1 MAAKLF
7 EIKELRNKKFV
18 FEDRVDAA
26 QWLARI
32 LLPRYDKASDTV
44 VFGIPSGGVPVAVE
58 IVEALNLPF
67 DLIIVRKIPVP
78 GNTEAGFGA
87 VTLDGRVIIN
97 QDLVTYLHL
106 SPDVIERQIASV
118 RAELEERN
126 HIFRQDRPLPDMS
139 GKTAI
144 LVDDGLA
151 SGFTMLA
158 CVETVERLGASK
170 KVVAAPTAS
179 EAALG
184 RIGKRVD
191 EIFCP
196 NIRTGPYYAVA
207 EAYRHW
213 HDLNRQEVLSLLESA
228 GFIQ

>member
-18 FEDRVDAA
+18 FEDRLDAS

-32 LLPRYDKASDTV
+32 LMPYYNKASDTV
-44 VFGIPSGGVPVAVE
+44 VFGIPSGGVPVA
-58 IVEALNLPF
+58 IGLATALNLPL
-67 DLIIVRKIPVP
+67 DLIIVRKVPIP

-87 VTLDGRVIIN
+87 VTLDGQVILN

-106 SPDVIERQIASV
+106 SPDVIERQVASV
-118 RAELEERN
+118 KAELEARN
-126 HIFRQDRPLPDMS
+126 HMFRRGRPLPDMS
-139 GKTAI
+139 GRTAI

-170 KVVAAPTAS
+170 KVVAVPTAS
-179 EAALG
+179 QAALG
-184 RIGKRVD
+184 RVGEKVD

-196 NIRTGPYYAVA
+196 NVRTGPYYAVA

-213 HDLNRQEVLSLLESA
+213 HDLSKQEVLNLLESTN
-228 GFIQ
+228 FFK